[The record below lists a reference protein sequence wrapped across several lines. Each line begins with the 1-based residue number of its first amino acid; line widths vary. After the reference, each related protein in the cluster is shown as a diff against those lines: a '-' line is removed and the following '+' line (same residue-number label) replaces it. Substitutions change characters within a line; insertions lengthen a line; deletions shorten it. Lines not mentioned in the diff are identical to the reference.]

1 MERLHDVPMLT
12 VLLLVKTYCCPIH
25 SLHVNDLRMINMDN
39 GYGKKKNAEVLED
52 MPGEM
57 IQDHLHTDSEHE
69 RSLK

>member
-1 MERLHDVPMLT
+1 
-12 VLLLVKTYCCPIH
+12 
-25 SLHVNDLRMINMDN
+25 MDMV
-39 GYGKKKNAEVLED
+39 KKKNAEVLED